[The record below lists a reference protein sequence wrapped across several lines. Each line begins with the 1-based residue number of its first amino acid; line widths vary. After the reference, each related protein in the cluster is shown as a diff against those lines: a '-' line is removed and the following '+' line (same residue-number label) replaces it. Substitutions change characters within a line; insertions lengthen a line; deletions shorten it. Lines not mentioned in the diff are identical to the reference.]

1 LATAQRFEE
10 AAEMR
15 DRTQALVLAINRQRR
30 CDQLRAAGSVIVRA
44 GDILYD
50 FESGV
55 LVNTRR
61 EDQLFSP
68 IASRN
73 SKVLQGI
80 FDFLHP
86 HHPESLESGPLDRHV
101 FDEVMCI
108 ARFLDDDATHPILEA
123 CSGYWASPVQA
134 VPELRRLDLHQAA

>member
-1 LATAQRFEE
+1 MAAAQRFEE

-15 DRTQALVLAINRQRR
+15 DRTQALVLAINRQRG
-30 CDQLRAAGSVIVRA
+30 CDQLRAAGSVSVRA
-44 GDILYD
+44 GDIHYD

-68 IASRN
+68 ITSRN

-86 HHPESLESGPLDRHV
+86 HQP
-101 FDEVMCI
+101 
-108 ARFLDDDATHPILEA
+108 DAL
-123 CSGYWASPVQA
+123 
-134 VPELRRLDLHQAA
+134 